1 MASASGSS
9 WWPAPDAMNDSEADA
24 TFTSFASSIS
34 GAYSRRATVEK
45 RGKKPGRSALVLA
58 VDSYLASPSAA
69 TASDLYKSARKL
81 SAHNEFF
88 AANHTTLCLQLLD
101 TLAEH
106 LLVVAVPDKPL
117 DSQEETPTQYSQ
129 PTQTQQ
135 SPEETLQLLELCY
148 LFARKT
154 AIGYPSHA
162 LCKLLQWLVESVSV
176 AALRNG
182 CENDTGLKLQLLV
195 LAEMIK
201 ISAGVR
207 IYAKEMKKIKDFY
220 RSLTILLNSTEGAEL
235 LVFSMAILARLVLSE
250 SMGSKLF
257 SEKNV
262 DQAFALVFSVLDGS
276 WHDNVDE
283 SMSDSSTILDRRSLL
298 QVVGV
303 DLLCDLADRQEIL
316 ELLEKY
322 PKIVP
327 TIDNCFMTI
336 NLNGDAEQIL
346 VAAHF
351 LSSIVQ
357 LSHLFRKML
366 IKGLSDQDVLY
377 RVLQAT
383 LHPSKLAATTTAQ
396 LVLKV
401 IGDDIRSLRS
411 LFDSP
416 ENAERLSPVVA
427 GMLRCI
433 NDTTAVVQG
442 ADDNEA
448 LSNSDE
454 YLHSVE
460 VCHLLA
466 KLSELPAI
474 RSLCV
479 ETISLNQCATLIQVE
494 SALISSV
501 EPHDLIRF
509 HPQLSIHLV
518 SLLSSLMSDD
528 NMTDKN
534 KRTLNQFLQTSEV
547 SAMLGAALFN
557 RTDKDI
563 VVETLLLLTQALVS
577 SGNKRFHAFGLA
589 EGIVGF
595 SQRVGDASDSL
606 QSTISSLQA
615 NAEASAKTIE
625 KLQAEMQQMLHL
637 QDELKA
643 QQDQALKDIGV
654 KFAEQIR
661 QKDDAMQKMVDAYD
675 AKLREVTMQ
684 CESMGQHMNKKIS
697 TLQQR
702 ESLLQESRAKRGIL
716 EDENSEL
723 KRKVQVLEI
732 RIEEIAQTHS
742 ISMEEMKIREK
753 ELGELREEIA
763 AISGDYTTQ
772 RERLEAA
779 QDETRRLE
787 DELNEQKLSNENTYK
802 ELVLLSKAHKALTDE
817 KKTAESEIDTLRDD
831 MANLESVNISIQ
843 SRLQEKKELADQ
855 LERKMARLDDVA
867 TVSKNALEDEREKRR
882 VVARDLDDLRKAHRK
897 LESDI
902 AMLEIQAAE
911 QRLLVESKD
920 EHLRKCEEE
929 IRRLTNEVGKQV
941 KLQALIHQLSSGVDN
956 NVKISD
962 GARDK

>member
-1 MASASGSS
+1 M
-9 WWPAPDAMNDSEADA
+9 DDSEADA

-45 RGKKPGRSALVLA
+45 RKKPGRSALVVA
-58 VDSYLASPSAA
+58 VNAYLAAPSAA
-69 TASDLYKSARKL
+69 TASDLYNVARKL

-106 LLVVAVPDKPL
+106 LLAVVTPDKA
-117 DSQEETPTQYSQ
+117 QEVEEDPSTQYSQ

-135 SPEETLQLLELCY
+135 TPEDSLQLLELCY

-176 AALRNG
+176 AAIRNG
-182 CENDTGLKLQLLV
+182 CEHDTGLKLQLLV

-201 ISAGVR
+201 TSAGVR

-220 RSLTILLNSTEGAEL
+220 RSLTILLNSTEDAEL

-262 DQAFALVFSVLDGS
+262 EQAFALVFSVMDGS
-276 WHDNVDE
+276 WHDSADE
-283 SMSDSSTILDRRSLL
+283 SMSELTTVLDRRSLL
-298 QVVGV
+298 QVVSV

-322 PKIVP
+322 SKIVP
-327 TIDNCFMTI
+327 AIDNCFMTI

-346 VAAHF
+346 VASHF

-383 LHPSKLAATTTAQ
+383 LHPSKLAAITTAQ
-396 LVLKV
+396 LILKV
-401 IGDDIRSLRS
+401 IGDDIRPLRS
-411 LFDSP
+411 LFDSSA
-416 ENAERLSPVVA
+416 NAERLNPVIS
-427 GMLRCI
+427 GMIRCVT
-433 NDTTAVVQG
+433 DATAVVQ
-442 ADDNEA
+442 AAEDNDA
-448 LSNSDE
+448 LSNSDD

-479 ETISLNQCATLIQVE
+479 ETISLNQVRTNRVYEKPNPTDVLLSVWYDKSSGSVCLCIDLQLLLHLATQT
-494 SALISSV
+494 
-501 EPHDLIRF
+501 
-509 HPQLSIHLV
+509 
-518 SLLSSLMSDD
+518 LLSSLMADES
-528 NMTDKN
+528 MADKN

-547 SAMLGAALFN
+547 STVIGAALFN

-563 VVETLLLLTQALVS
+563 VVETLLLLTQSLVS

-589 EGIVGF
+589 EGILGY
-595 SQRVGDASDSL
+595 SQRVGDANDSL
-606 QSTISSLQA
+606 QSTIASLQA
-615 NAEASAKTIE
+615 NLEMSAKTAE
-625 KLQAEMQQMLHL
+625 KLQTEMQQMLHL

-643 QQDQALKDIGV
+643 QQDQAIKDIGI
-654 KFAEQIR
+654 KFTEQIR
-661 QKDDAMQKMVDAYD
+661 QKDDAMQKMREVYE

-684 CESMGQHMNKKIS
+684 CGSMGQHINKKIS
-697 TLQQR
+697 ALQQR
-702 ESLLQESRAKRGIL
+702 ESLLQESRAKCGFL

-742 ISMEEMKIREK
+742 IAMEEMKLRDK
-753 ELGELREEIA
+753 ELEDLREEICT
-763 AISGDYTTQ
+763 ISGDYTAQ
-772 RERLEAA
+772 REELEAA
-779 QDETRRLE
+779 HDERK
-787 DELNEQKLSNENTYK
+787 LNEQKLSNENTYK
-802 ELVLLSKAHKALTDE
+802 ELVLLSKAHKALADE
-817 KKTAESEIDTLRDD
+817 KKTIESEMDTVRDEL
-831 MANLESVNISIQ
+831 ANLESLNMSIQ

-855 LERKMARLDDVA
+855 LERKMARLDDAA

-882 VVARDLDDLRKAHRK
+882 AVGRDLDDLRKAHRK
-897 LESDI
+897 LESDM

-920 EHLRKCEEE
+920 EHLRKYEEE
-929 IRRLTNEVGKQV
+929 IRHLVNEVGKQA
-941 KLQALIHQLSSGVDN
+941 KLQALIHQLSSGVDS
-956 NVKISD
+956 NVKISE
-962 GARDK
+962 GTSFLARDK

>member
-1 MASASGSS
+1 
-9 WWPAPDAMNDSEADA
+9 MNDSEADA

-34 GAYSRRATVEK
+34 GAYSRRSTVEK

-416 ENAERLSPVVA
+416 ENAERLSPAVA

-460 VCHLLA
+460 
-466 KLSELPAI
+466 
-474 RSLCV
+474 
-479 ETISLNQCATLIQVE
+479 
-494 SALISSV
+494 
-501 EPHDLIRF
+501 
-509 HPQLSIHLV
+509 

>member
-1 MASASGSS
+1 M
-9 WWPAPDAMNDSEADA
+9 DDSDADA

-34 GAYSRRATVEK
+34 GAYNRRATVEK
-45 RGKKPGRSALVLA
+45 RNKKPGRSALVVA
-58 VDSYLASPSAA
+58 VDAYLAAPSAA

-106 LLVVAVPDKPL
+106 LLAVVAPSKT
-117 DSQEETPTQYSQ
+117 QEGHGEDEDVEATQYSQ

-135 SPEETLQLLELCY
+135 TPKDSLQLLELCY

-195 LAEMIK
+195 LAELIK

-220 RSLTILLNSTEGAEL
+220 RSLTILLNSTEDAEL

-250 SMGSKLF
+250 SVGSKLF

-276 WHDNVDE
+276 WHDSAGE
-283 SMSDSSTILDRRSLL
+283 SMSDATTILDRRSLL
-298 QVVGV
+298 QLVSI
-303 DLLCDLADRQEIL
+303 DLLCDLGDSQEIL
-316 ELLEKY
+316 ELLEKF
-322 PKIVP
+322 PKIAP
-327 TIDNCFMTI
+327 TIDNSFMTI

-357 LSHLFRKML
+357 LSHQFRKML

-383 LHPSKLAATTTAQ
+383 LHPSKLAATTTTQ
-396 LVLKV
+396 LILKV

-411 LFDSP
+411 LFDSST
-416 ENAERLSPVVA
+416 NAERLSPVVA
-427 GMLRCI
+427 GMIRCI
-433 NDTTAVVQG
+433 TDATTVVQG
-442 ADDNEA
+442 AEDNEA

-474 RSLCV
+474 RSVCV
-479 ETISLNQCATLIQVE
+479 ETTSLNQSATLIQVE

-501 EPHDLIRF
+501 EPQDLIRF

-518 SLLSSLMSDD
+518 SLLSSLMSDE

-534 KRTLNQFLQTSEV
+534 KRTLSQFLQTPEV
-547 SAMLGAALFN
+547 ATVLGAALFN
-557 RTDKDI
+557 RNDKDI
-563 VVETLLLLTQALVS
+563 VVETLLLLTQSLFA

-595 SQRVGDASDSL
+595 SQRVGDANDGL
-606 QSTISSLQA
+606 QSTIASLQA
-615 NAEASAKTIE
+615 NAEVSAKTVE
-625 KLQAEMQQMLHL
+625 KVQAEMQQMVHLHD
-637 QDELKA
+637 QLKA
-643 QQDQALKDIGV
+643 QQDQALKDIGA
-654 KFAEQIR
+654 KFSEQIR
-661 QKDDAMQKMVDAYD
+661 QKDDAVQKMRDAYEV
-675 AKLREVTMQ
+675 KLREVTMQ

-697 TLQQR
+697 ALQQR
-702 ESLLQESRAKRGIL
+702 ESLLQESRAKRGML

-742 ISMEEMKIREK
+742 IAMEEMKLREK
-753 ELGELREEIA
+753 ELEELREEIA
-763 AISGDYTTQ
+763 TISGDYTAQ
-772 RERLEAA
+772 REELEAA
-779 QDETRRLE
+779 HDETRRLE

-802 ELVLLSKAHKALTDE
+802 ELVLLSKAHKALADE
-817 KKTAESEIDTLRDD
+817 KKSIESEIDTVRDE
-831 MANLESVNISIQ
+831 MANLESLNISIQ

-855 LERKMARLDDVA
+855 LERKMARLDDAA
-867 TVSKNALEDEREKRR
+867 TVSRNALEDEREKRR
-882 VVARDLDDLRKAHRK
+882 AVSRDLDDLRKAHRK
-897 LESDI
+897 LESDM
-902 AMLEIQAAE
+902 AMIEIQAAE
-911 QRLLVESKD
+911 HRLVVESKD
-920 EHLRKCEEE
+920 EHIHKCEEE
-929 IRRLTNEVGKQV
+929 IRHLTNEVGKQA

-956 NVKISD
+956 NVNISD
-962 GARDK
+962 APSFLGRDK

>member
-1 MASASGSS
+1 M
-9 WWPAPDAMNDSEADA
+9 DDSDADA

-34 GAYSRRATVEK
+34 GAYNRRATVEK
-45 RGKKPGRSALVLA
+45 RNKKPGRSALVVA
-58 VDSYLASPSAA
+58 VDAYLAAPSAA

-106 LLVVAVPDKPL
+106 LLAVVAPSKT
-117 DSQEETPTQYSQ
+117 QEGHGEDEDVEATQYSQ

-135 SPEETLQLLELCY
+135 TPEDSLQLLELCY

-195 LAEMIK
+195 LAELIK

-220 RSLTILLNSTEGAEL
+220 RSLTILLNSTEDAEL

-276 WHDNVDE
+276 WHDSAGE
-283 SMSDSSTILDRRSLL
+283 SMSDATTILDRRSLL
-298 QVVGV
+298 QLVSI
-303 DLLCDLADRQEIL
+303 DLLCDLGDSQEIL
-316 ELLEKY
+316 ELLEKF
-322 PKIVP
+322 PKIAP
-327 TIDNCFMTI
+327 TIDNSFMTI

-357 LSHLFRKML
+357 LSHQFRKML

-383 LHPSKLAATTTAQ
+383 LHPSKLAATTTTQ
-396 LVLKV
+396 LILKV

-411 LFDSP
+411 LFDSST
-416 ENAERLSPVVA
+416 NAERLSPVVA
-427 GMLRCI
+427 GMIRCI
-433 NDTTAVVQG
+433 TDATTVAQG
-442 ADDNEA
+442 AEDNEA
-448 LSNSDE
+448 LSNSDQ

-474 RSLCV
+474 RSVCV
-479 ETISLNQCATLIQVE
+479 ETTSLNQSATLIQVE

-501 EPHDLIRF
+501 EPQDLIRF

-518 SLLSSLMSDD
+518 SLLSSLMSDE

-534 KRTLNQFLQTSEV
+534 KCTLSQFLQTPEV
-547 SAMLGAALFN
+547 ATVLGAALFN
-557 RTDKDI
+557 RNDKDI
-563 VVETLLLLTQALVS
+563 VVETLLLLTQSLFA

-595 SQRVGDASDSL
+595 SQRVGDANDGL
-606 QSTISSLQA
+606 QSTIASLQA
-615 NAEASAKTIE
+615 NAEVSAKTVE
-625 KLQAEMQQMLHL
+625 KVQAEMQQMVHLHD
-637 QDELKA
+637 QLKA
-643 QQDQALKDIGV
+643 QQDQALKDIGA
-654 KFAEQIR
+654 KFSEQIR
-661 QKDDAMQKMVDAYD
+661 QKDDAVQKMRDAYEV
-675 AKLREVTMQ
+675 KLREVTMQ

-697 TLQQR
+697 ALQQR
-702 ESLLQESRAKRGIL
+702 ESLLQESRAKRGML

-742 ISMEEMKIREK
+742 IAMEEMKLREK
-753 ELGELREEIA
+753 ELEELREEIA
-763 AISGDYTTQ
+763 TISGDYTAQ
-772 RERLEAA
+772 REELEAA
-779 QDETRRLE
+779 HDETRRLE

-802 ELVLLSKAHKALTDE
+802 ELVLLSKAHKALADE
-817 KKTAESEIDTLRDD
+817 KTSIESEIDTVRDE
-831 MANLESVNISIQ
+831 MANLESLNISIQ

-855 LERKMARLDDVA
+855 LERKMARLDDAA
-867 TVSKNALEDEREKRR
+867 TVSRNALEDEREKRR
-882 VVARDLDDLRKAHRK
+882 AVSRDLDDLRKAHRK
-897 LESDI
+897 LESDM
-902 AMLEIQAAE
+902 AMIEIQAAE
-911 QRLLVESKD
+911 HRLVVESKD
-920 EHLRKCEEE
+920 EHIHKCEEE
-929 IRRLTNEVGKQV
+929 IRHLTNEVGKQA

-956 NVKISD
+956 NVNISD
-962 GARDK
+962 APSFLGRDK

>member
-1 MASASGSS
+1 M
-9 WWPAPDAMNDSEADA
+9 DDSDADA
-24 TFTSFASSIS
+24 TFTSFASSVS
-34 GAYSRRATVEK
+34 GIYSRRATIEK
-45 RGKKPGRSALVLA
+45 RSKKPGRSALVVA
-58 VDSYLASPSAA
+58 VDSYFASPSAA
-69 TASDLYKSARKL
+69 TASDLYRSARKL

-106 LLVVAVPDKPL
+106 LLDVAASNK
-117 DSQEETPTQYSQ
+117 DSEAQDEASTQFSQ

-135 SPEETLQLLELCY
+135 TPEDSLRLLELCY

-176 AALRNG
+176 SALRNG
-182 CENDTGLKLQLLV
+182 CESDTGLKLQLLM

-220 RSLTILLNSTEGAEL
+220 RSVTILLNSTEDAEL

-276 WHDNVDE
+276 WHENADE
-283 SMSDSSTILDRRSLL
+283 SMSDPATILDRRSLL
-298 QVVGV
+298 QMVSV
-303 DLLCDLADRQEIL
+303 DLLCDLSDRQEIL
-316 ELLEKY
+316 ELLEQY
-322 PKIVP
+322 PKIAP

-336 NLNGDAEQIL
+336 NLNGEPEQIL

-351 LSSIVQ
+351 LASIVQ
-357 LSHLFRKML
+357 LSHVFRKML
-366 IKGLSDQDVLY
+366 VKGLSDQDVLY

-396 LVLKV
+396 LILKV
-401 IGDDIRSLRS
+401 IGDDIRSIRT
-411 LFDSP
+411 LFDSSA
-416 ENAERLSPVVA
+416 NAERLNPVVA
-427 GMLRCI
+427 GMIRCI
-433 NDTTAVVQG
+433 TDATAVVQS
-442 ADDNEA
+442 AENNEA

-479 ETISLNQCATLIQVE
+479 ETISLNQSATLIQVE
-494 SALISSV
+494 STLVGAV
-501 EPHDLIRF
+501 EPQDLIRF

-518 SLLSSLMSDD
+518 SLLSSLTSDE

-534 KRTLNQFLQTSEV
+534 KRTLGQFLQTSEV
-547 SAMLGAALFN
+547 SAVLGAALFN

-563 VVETLLLLTQALVS
+563 VVEALLLLTQSLTG
-577 SGNKRFHAFGLA
+577 SGNKRFHALGLA
-589 EGIVGF
+589 EGVISF
-595 SQRVGDASDSL
+595 SQRVGDASENL
-606 QSTISSLQA
+606 QSTIASLQS
-615 NAEASAKTIE
+615 NAEVSAKTVE
-625 KLQAEMQQMLHL
+625 KLQSEMQQMLHL
-637 QDELKA
+637 QDELKV
-643 QQDQALKDIGV
+643 QQDQALKDIGL
-654 KFAEQIR
+654 KFADQIR
-661 QKDDAMQKMVDAYD
+661 QKDDVIQKMRDAYEV
-675 AKLREVTMQ
+675 KLREVTMQ

-697 TLQQR
+697 ALQHR
-702 ESLLQESRAKRGIL
+702 ESLLQESRAKRGTL

-742 ISMEEMKIREK
+742 VAMEEMKLREK
-753 ELGELREEIA
+753 ELDELREEIA
-763 AISGDYTTQ
+763 TISGDYTAQ
-772 RERLEAA
+772 REDLETAR
-779 QDETRRLE
+779 DEIRRLE
-787 DELNEQKLSNENTYK
+787 DELNEQKLTNENTYK
-802 ELVLLSKAHKALTDE
+802 ELVLLSKAHKALADE
-817 KKTAESEIDTLRDD
+817 KKNIESEVDTIRDE
-831 MANLESVNISIQ
+831 MANLESMNISIQ
-843 SRLQEKKELADQ
+843 SRLHEKKELADQ
-855 LERKMARLDDVA
+855 LERKMARLDDA
-867 TVSKNALEDEREKRR
+867 AAVSKNALEDEREKRR
-882 VVARDLDDLRKAHRK
+882 TVSRDLDDLRKAHRN
-897 LESDI
+897 LENDM

-920 EHLRKCEEE
+920 EHLRKFEEE
-929 IRRLTNEVGKQV
+929 IRHLTNEVGKQA
-941 KLQALIHQLSSGVDN
+941 KLQALIHQLSSGVDD
-956 NVKISD
+956 NVKIND
-962 GARDK
+962 GSSYLARDK

>member
-1 MASASGSS
+1 M
-9 WWPAPDAMNDSEADA
+9 DDSDADA

-34 GAYSRRATVEK
+34 GAYNRRATVEK
-45 RGKKPGRSALVLA
+45 RNKKPGRSALVVA
-58 VDSYLASPSAA
+58 VDAYLAAPSAA

-106 LLVVAVPDKPL
+106 LLAVVAPSKT
-117 DSQEETPTQYSQ
+117 QEGHGEDEDVEATQYSQ

-135 SPEETLQLLELCY
+135 TPKDSLQLLELCY

-195 LAEMIK
+195 LAELIK

-220 RSLTILLNSTEGAEL
+220 RSLTILLNSTEDAEL

-276 WHDNVDE
+276 WHDSAGE
-283 SMSDSSTILDRRSLL
+283 SMSDATTILDRRSLL
-298 QVVGV
+298 QLVSI
-303 DLLCDLADRQEIL
+303 DLLCDLGDSQEIL
-316 ELLEKY
+316 ELLEKF
-322 PKIVP
+322 PKIAP
-327 TIDNCFMTI
+327 TIDNSFMTI

-357 LSHLFRKML
+357 LSHQFRKML

-383 LHPSKLAATTTAQ
+383 LHPSKLAATTTTQ
-396 LVLKV
+396 LILKV

-411 LFDSP
+411 LFDSST
-416 ENAERLSPVVA
+416 NAERLSPVVA
-427 GMLRCI
+427 GMIRCI
-433 NDTTAVVQG
+433 TDATTVVQG
-442 ADDNEA
+442 AEDNEA

-474 RSLCV
+474 RSVCV
-479 ETISLNQCATLIQVE
+479 ETTSLNQSATLIQVE

-501 EPHDLIRF
+501 EPQDLIRF

-518 SLLSSLMSDD
+518 SLLSSLMSDE

-534 KRTLNQFLQTSEV
+534 KRTLSQFLQTPEV
-547 SAMLGAALFN
+547 ATVLGAALFN
-557 RTDKDI
+557 RNDKDI
-563 VVETLLLLTQALVS
+563 VVETLLLLTQSLFA

-595 SQRVGDASDSL
+595 SQRVGDANDGL
-606 QSTISSLQA
+606 QSTIASLQA
-615 NAEASAKTIE
+615 NAEVSAKTVE
-625 KLQAEMQQMLHL
+625 KVQAEMQQMVHLHD
-637 QDELKA
+637 QLKA
-643 QQDQALKDIGV
+643 QQDQALKDIGA
-654 KFAEQIR
+654 KFSEQIR
-661 QKDDAMQKMVDAYD
+661 QKDDAVQKMRDAYEV
-675 AKLREVTMQ
+675 KLREVTMQ

-697 TLQQR
+697 ALQQR
-702 ESLLQESRAKRGIL
+702 ESLLQESRAKRGML

-742 ISMEEMKIREK
+742 IAMEEMKLREK
-753 ELGELREEIA
+753 ELEELREEIA
-763 AISGDYTTQ
+763 TISGDYTAQ
-772 RERLEAA
+772 REELEAA
-779 QDETRRLE
+779 HDETRRLE

-802 ELVLLSKAHKALTDE
+802 ELVLLSKAHKALADE
-817 KKTAESEIDTLRDD
+817 KKSIESEIDTVRDE
-831 MANLESVNISIQ
+831 MANLESLNISIQ

-855 LERKMARLDDVA
+855 LERKMARLDDAA
-867 TVSKNALEDEREKRR
+867 TVSRNALEDEREKRR
-882 VVARDLDDLRKAHRK
+882 AVSRDLDDLRKAHRK
-897 LESDI
+897 LESDM
-902 AMLEIQAAE
+902 AMIEIQAAE
-911 QRLLVESKD
+911 HRLVVESKD
-920 EHLRKCEEE
+920 EHIHKCEEE
-929 IRRLTNEVGKQV
+929 IRHLTNEVGKQA

-956 NVKISD
+956 NVNISD
-962 GARDK
+962 APSFLGRDK

>member
-1 MASASGSS
+1 
-9 WWPAPDAMNDSEADA
+9 MNDSEADA

-58 VDSYLASPSAA
+58 VDLYLASPSAA
-69 TASDLYKSARKL
+69 TASDLNKSARKL

-88 AANHTTLCLQLLD
+88 ASNHTALCLQLLD

-106 LLVVAVPDKPL
+106 LLTVAVPDEPS
-117 DSQEETPTQYSQ
+117 DAQEETATQYSQ

-154 AIGYPSHA
+154 VIGYPSHA
-162 LCKLLQWLVESVSV
+162 LCKLLQWLVESVSG

-182 CENDTGLKLQLLV
+182 CATDTGLKMKLLL

-207 IYAKEMKKIKDFY
+207 IYAKEMKKIKDYY
-220 RSLTILLNSTEGAEL
+220 RSLTILLNSTEDAEL

-250 SMGSKLF
+250 SMG
-257 SEKNV
+257 
-262 DQAFALVFSVLDGS
+262 
-276 WHDNVDE
+276 
-283 SMSDSSTILDRRSLL
+283 
-298 QVVGV
+298 
-303 DLLCDLADRQEIL
+303 
-316 ELLEKY
+316 
-322 PKIVP
+322 
-327 TIDNCFMTI
+327 
-336 NLNGDAEQIL
+336 
-346 VAAHF
+346 
-351 LSSIVQ
+351 
-357 LSHLFRKML
+357 
-366 IKGLSDQDVLY
+366 
-377 RVLQAT
+377 
-383 LHPSKLAATTTAQ
+383 
-396 LVLKV
+396 KV
-401 IGDDIRSLRS
+401 
-411 LFDSP
+411 
-416 ENAERLSPVVA
+416 
-427 GMLRCI
+427 
-433 NDTTAVVQG
+433 
-442 ADDNEA
+442 
-448 LSNSDE
+448 
-454 YLHSVE
+454 
-460 VCHLLA
+460 
-466 KLSELPAI
+466 
-474 RSLCV
+474 
-479 ETISLNQCATLIQVE
+479 
-494 SALISSV
+494 
-501 EPHDLIRF
+501 
-509 HPQLSIHLV
+509 
-518 SLLSSLMSDD
+518 
-528 NMTDKN
+528 
-534 KRTLNQFLQTSEV
+534 
-547 SAMLGAALFN
+547 
-557 RTDKDI
+557 
-563 VVETLLLLTQALVS
+563 
-577 SGNKRFHAFGLA
+577 
-589 EGIVGF
+589 
-595 SQRVGDASDSL
+595 
-606 QSTISSLQA
+606 
-615 NAEASAKTIE
+615 SAKTGE

-661 QKDDAMQKMVDAYD
+661 QKDDAVQKMRDAYE

-684 CESMGQHMNKKIS
+684 RESMGQHMNKKIS

-702 ESLLQESRAKRGIL
+702 ESLLQESRAKHGIL

-772 RERLEAA
+772 REQLEAA

-802 ELVLLSKAHKALTDE
+802 EL
-817 KKTAESEIDTLRDD
+817 
-831 MANLESVNISIQ
+831 
-843 SRLQEKKELADQ
+843 
-855 LERKMARLDDVA
+855 MARLDDVA

-882 VVARDLDDLRKAHRK
+882 VVARDLDALRKAHRK
-897 LESDI
+897 LESDM

-929 IRRLTNEVGKQV
+929 IRHLTNEVGKQA

-962 GARDK
+962 DSSYLARDK